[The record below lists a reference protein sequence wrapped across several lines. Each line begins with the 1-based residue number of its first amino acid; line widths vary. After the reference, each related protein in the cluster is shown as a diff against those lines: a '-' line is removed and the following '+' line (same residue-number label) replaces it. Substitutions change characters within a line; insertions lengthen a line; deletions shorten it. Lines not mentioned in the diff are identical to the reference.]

1 MFLQLVDFVNLVE
14 RRTRKIRPFRYVNVQ
29 SNNIFLEKVYTYAF
43 HTNCESLFI
52 SRSAICGDQFKY
64 IRFLIGLNKHTS
76 NANKIYEVPL
86 MSKLSSIEFKYNNIG
101 QI

>member
-1 MFLQLVDFVNLVE
+1 MIHRGTTMFLQLVDFDNLVE

-64 IRFLIGLNKHTS
+64 IRFFDWIKQTHLQCQQ
-76 NANKIYEVPL
+76 
-86 MSKLSSIEFKYNNIG
+86 NIRST
-101 QI
+101 IDVKTIIHRI